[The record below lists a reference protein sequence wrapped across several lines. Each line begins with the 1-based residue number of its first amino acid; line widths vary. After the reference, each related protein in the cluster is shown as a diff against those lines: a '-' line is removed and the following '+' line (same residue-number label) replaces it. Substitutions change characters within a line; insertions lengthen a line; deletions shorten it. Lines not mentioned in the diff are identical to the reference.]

1 MIAGTRASRMQPGP
15 MIDVESDNDLRNWA
29 EALDV
34 SEEELL
40 RAVKAVGPSSEAVR
54 EYLGE
59 EE

>member
-1 MIAGTRASRMQPGP
+1 MNAGTRASRRQPGP
-15 MIDVESDNDLRNWA
+15 LIDIESDNDVRNWA

>member
-1 MIAGTRASRMQPGP
+1 MNPGTHASRRQPGP
-15 MIDVESDNDLRNWA
+15 MIDIESDNDLRNWA

>member
-1 MIAGTRASRMQPGP
+1 MNVGTRASRRQPGP
-15 MIDVESDNDLRNWA
+15 LIDIESDNDLRNWS